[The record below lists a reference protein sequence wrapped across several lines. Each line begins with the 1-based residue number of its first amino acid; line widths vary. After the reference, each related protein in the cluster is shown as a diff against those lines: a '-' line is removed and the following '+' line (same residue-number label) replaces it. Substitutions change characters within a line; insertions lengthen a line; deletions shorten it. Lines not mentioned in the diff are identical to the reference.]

1 MTSLVKLPIFS
12 HGRNNQRKSKS
23 LLSHCEIDFLV
34 MISVS
39 RIKVIL
45 LRDSW
50 LVKER
55 LFPPTLGLMVS
66 GQMAGATVEDHGRR
80 PRPTNTVEDHG
91 RRTRSMTTADDHG
104 RRRPTTTVEVCRAMV
119 SGGLTKLEPLEGET
133 VILYRAGL
141 SGPGMRRRVL
151 CHYKFSPVLE
161 PFLI

>member
-12 HGRNNQRKSKS
+12 HGRNNQRKFKS

-34 MISVS
+34 MLSVS

-66 GQMAGATVEDHGRR
+66 GQMAGAIRID
-80 PRPTNTVEDHG
+80 
-91 RRTRSMTTADDHG
+91 
-104 RRRPTTTVEVCRAMV
+104 CRAMV